1 MIRYC
6 TLGCLALLLA
16 GCSTAGFDRFG
27 RNNAAPLPPA
37 PTTPVESQ
45 GLSPLV
51 LDNGQANPNAV
62 QPVPQNGQ
70 PINNA
75 MGAEAELP
83 SPGQTQQA
91 MAAPGAARD
100 LKRTDLLGAWTL
112 ASGAEQCKLNINLT
126 NWNGGYRASTRGC
139 ASPDLQRINAWRLE
153 NKQVIL
159 IAEDGATVLARLFSL
174 SPGRFDGQAVQDGR
188 AVSFFR

>member
-1 MIRYC
+1 MIHYC
-6 TLGCLALLLA
+6 TLGCLSLLLV

-27 RNNAAPLPPA
+27 SNRAGSLPPA

-51 LDNGQANPNAV
+51 LGDQSGT
-62 QPVPQNGQ
+62 QPLSNQ

-75 MGAEAELP
+75 MGAEAEL
-83 SPGQTQQA
+83 GQTMQNPA
-91 MAAPGAARD
+91 GISVPSSARD
-100 LKRTDLLGAWTL
+100 LGRTDLLGAWTL

-126 NWNGGYRASTRGC
+126 NWTGGYRASTRGC
-139 ASPDLQRINAWRLE
+139 ASPDLQRVNAWRLDG
-153 NKQVIL
+153 KQVVL
-159 IAEDGATVLARLFSL
+159 LAEDGTTSLARLFSTA
-174 SPGRFDGQAVQDGR
+174 PARFDGQADQDGR